1 VLGVSWC
8 SGHCAVGGALVAA
21 AAGTA
26 AVAGHRPFQQ
36 SEARTRSWA
45 VGVEL
50 LASDGLPIAWP
61 VGSMERAW
69 AVSAWSSDGTRFSLL
84 QARRRDGLPVSQTYL
99 PKKLPMH
106 VSVFVPEERPGGS
119 VRLRLGQTRTRK
131 PRRGVRGRRSLTH
144 GQHTLAEMRESRS
157 GKLHH
162 DTTFHLSEVS
172 LCLPAQVYRGWP
184 AAAVARPFRM
194 RSPASLDAS
203 VAPTAGP
210 AWRCPPPLARPT
222 VSVRRSP
229 SPDSRISFWASIMQ
243 VALKPVR
250 TADANRKARAR
261 IKLRRARR

>member
-69 AVSAWSSDGTRFSLL
+69 AVSAWSSDGTRLVCSR
-84 QARRRDGLPVSQTYL
+84 QDAVT
-99 PKKLPMH
+99 
-106 VSVFVPEERPGGS
+106 E
-119 VRLRLGQTRTRK
+119 
-131 PRRGVRGRRSLTH
+131 RRSICPKSCRCMSPFSFPKEIPGWSVTSPSRPDTHPQAPERRAREALTH
-144 GQHTLAEMRESRS
+144 TWAAYTRGDAEYS

-162 DTTFHLSEVS
+162 DTTFMTTFHLSGVA
-172 LCLPAQVYRGWP
+172 LPAR
-184 AAAVARPFRM
+184 
-194 RSPASLDAS
+194 AS
-203 VAPTAGP
+203 V
-210 AWRCPPPLARPT
+210 
-222 VSVRRSP
+222 
-229 SPDSRISFWASIMQ
+229 
-243 VALKPVR
+243 
-250 TADANRKARAR
+250 
-261 IKLRRARR
+261 

>member
-1 VLGVSWC
+1 
-8 SGHCAVGGALVAA
+8 
-21 AAGTA
+21 
-26 AVAGHRPFQQ
+26 
-36 SEARTRSWA
+36 
-45 VGVEL
+45 
-50 LASDGLPIAWP
+50 
-61 VGSMERAW
+61 
-69 AVSAWSSDGTRFSLL
+69 
-84 QARRRDGLPVSQTYL
+84 
-99 PKKLPMH
+99 MH

-210 AWRCPPPLARPT
+210 AWRCPAPPRSAHPPAPPVPPPGLALGL
-222 VSVRRSP
+222 SVCRSP

>member
-1 VLGVSWC
+1 MTDSRFR
-8 SGHCAVGGALVAA
+8 
-21 AAGTA
+21 
-26 AVAGHRPFQQ
+26 RPI
-36 SEARTRSWA
+36 W
-45 VGVEL
+45 
-50 LASDGLPIAWP
+50 
-61 VGSMERAW
+61 
-69 AVSAWSSDGTRFSLL
+69 
-84 QARRRDGLPVSQTYL
+84 

-131 PRRGVRGRRSLTH
+131 PRRGVHGRRSLTH